1 MLNLLLFGPPGCGK
15 GTQAENLVARYDL
28 LHIST
33 GDMFRAEING
43 NTPLGLEA
51 KAYTT
56 SGALV
61 PDCLT
66 IKMLAK
72 KMEENPNVK
81 GFLLDGFP
89 RTIPQAEALDALF
102 AKRGET
108 VMQLVALKVDE
119 DELTRRLINR
129 GKNSG
134 RPEDS
139 DEAIIRNRFAVYN
152 RETTPV
158 ADYYAEQGKTAN
170 IDGMGSVEEV
180 TERLFTAIEGV
191 LVPKL

>member
-81 GFLLDGFP
+81 GF
-89 RTIPQAEALDALF
+89 
-102 AKRGET
+102 
-108 VMQLVALKVDE
+108 
-119 DELTRRLINR
+119 
-129 GKNSG
+129 
-134 RPEDS
+134 
-139 DEAIIRNRFAVYN
+139 
-152 RETTPV
+152 
-158 ADYYAEQGKTAN
+158 
-170 IDGMGSVEEV
+170 
-180 TERLFTAIEGV
+180 
-191 LVPKL
+191 